1 MTINKGDAIMSVKVT
16 FQSEFINDLLTKTRR
31 SAAAA
36 GETPRSRMAAAA
48 GDAIACAKLRRTIDE
63 LEDEIALQMCA
74 IGELVYATHCGT
86 PSDSDEMQKILEY
99 LDDLHDEVEAHER
112 EIKLIRGS
120 CLCEVC
126 GAENTA
132 AAVCRS
138 CGAPLSSG
146 EDNNA

>member
-1 MTINKGDAIMSVKVT
+1 MSLKVT
-16 FQSEFINDLLTKTRR
+16 FQSELINGLLHKTRHP
-31 SAAAA
+31 AADT
-36 GETPRSRMAAAA
+36 GETVRSRVTAAA
-48 GDAIACAKLRRTIDE
+48 GDAIACAKLRRAIDE

-132 AAVCRS
+132 ATVCRS
-138 CGAPLSSG
+138 CGAPLPSDG
-146 EDNNA
+146 DN